1 MEESGVDVQDFPNLE
16 VSSLMFNF
24 SGIFSDKN
32 LRDAVYYALAT
43 DYAEE
48 FGSGYLLSTDQFC
61 FRDVRYSR
69 KLTDRNQN
77 VETAN
82 EFRSKYEGDVD
93 VTLDVPTG
101 LEKLAEKV
109 KSDLAMV
116 NINVTVL
123 VSNPSEFQNKILAGE
138 SDFYFF
144 WMEI

>member
-1 MEESGVDVQDFPNLE
+1 MTAITDPELRLSAILSNEVQVLANVPPQYVEEMEESGVDVQDFPNLE

-48 FGSGYLLSTDQFC
+48 FGSGYLLSTDQFSASGMSG
-61 FRDVRYSR
+61 YSR

-101 LEKLAEKV
+101 LE
-109 KSDLAMV
+109 
-116 NINVTVL
+116 N
-123 VSNPSEFQNKILAGE
+123 
-138 SDFYFF
+138 
-144 WMEI
+144 